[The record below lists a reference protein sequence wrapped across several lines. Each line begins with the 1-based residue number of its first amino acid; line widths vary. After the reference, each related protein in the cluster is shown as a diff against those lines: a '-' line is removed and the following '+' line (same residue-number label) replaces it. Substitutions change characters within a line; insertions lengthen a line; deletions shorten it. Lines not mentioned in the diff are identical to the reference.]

1 MVSRMWSLSPQCI
14 TIGARLTECRMHL
27 GRSGVS
33 ICAGICG
40 DKIVLWEQVKGPWN
54 GQKAADLYTGAVKK
68 ALKRASPGKKRHRIL
83 EDNDPTGFKSK
94 KAIKAKASAKIDV
107 FAIPKRSPDLSVM
120 DYAVWKKINTNMRAQ
135 EKRWPNKKRETR
147 AEYISRLR
155 RTAQNL
161 SRAFVNKAIE
171 NMKERCQRLYA
182 AKGKHFEEG
191 GKSK

>member
-1 MVSRMWSLSPQCI
+1 MKVY
-14 TIGARLTECRMHL
+14 TGAPAVRIAGGVGQ
-27 GRSGVS
+27 GRVR
-33 ICAGICG
+33 I
-40 DKIVLWEQVKGPWN
+40 WEEIKGRWN
-54 GQKAADLYTGAVKK
+54 GKKAADLYTGAVKK
-68 ALKRASPGKKRHRIL
+68 ALKRANPGKKRLRIL

-107 FAIPKRSPDLSVM
+107 FEIPKRSPDLSVM

-135 EKRWPNKKRETR
+135 EKRWPSKKRETR
-147 AEYISRLR
+147 AEYITRLR

-182 AKGKHFEEG
+182 EKGKHFEEG